1 MNKKNILIP
10 LDESKR
16 SLHSIDFVKS
26 FFSSDSVN
34 ITLMHVKDLVVI
46 NSFSYEN
53 EIDTAAKNGERVLDR
68 AKFLLKDYQ
77 VETFFTF
84 GHPSKEILAKAE
96 QDNIDIIVMTKSTKK
111 GLTRIIGSVTSAVV
125 KDSECVVMIVPQ

>member
-16 SLHSIDFVKS
+16 SLNSIDFVKS

-34 ITLMHVKDLVVI
+34 ITLMNVKDLVVI

-77 VETFFTF
+77 VDTFFTF
-84 GHPSKEILAKAE
+84 GNPSKEILAKAE

-111 GLTRIIGSVTSAVV
+111 GLTRITGSVTSAVV